1 MGSGRQLLYRRNR
14 ALIDLV
20 DAIGDE
26 SALRVGGE
34 GFRSESGEGMI
45 LEKNVFVER
54 VLPGSVIRR
63 LSEEEMAAYRRPF
76 ANPGEDR
83 RPTLT
88 WPRTIPIEGK
98 PADVMKVLKTMRL
111 GLPTPTSRSSLS
123 TQIQARSWSA
133 GSGNFAVPGRT
144 RPK

>member
-14 ALIDLV
+14 ASPLIDLV
-20 DAIGDE
+20 DAIGNE

-63 LSEEEMAAYRRPF
+63 LSEQGDGPLTAGPSLRVGPQTHAHMATDDS
-76 ANPGEDR
+76 DR
-83 RPTLT
+83 
-88 WPRTIPIEGK
+88 G
-98 PADVMKVLKTMRL
+98 
-111 GLPTPTSRSSLS
+111 
-123 TQIQARSWSA
+123 QARRCDE
-133 GSGNFAVPGRT
+133 GG
-144 RPK
+144 

>member
-1 MGSGRQLLYRRNR
+1 
-14 ALIDLV
+14 
-20 DAIGDE
+20 
-26 SALRVGGE
+26 
-34 GFRSESGEGMI
+34 MI

-88 WPRTIPIEGK
+88 WPRMIPIEGK
-98 PADVMKVLKTMRL
+98 PADVMKVVE
-111 GLPTPTSRSSLS
+111 
-123 TQIQARSWSA
+123 
-133 GSGNFAVPGRT
+133 NFAAWLADTDVPKLFDQRRSRLDPGRPAAGT
-144 RPK
+144 LPRLAEPDRSDGEGAPFRPGRQPR

>member
-14 ALIDLV
+14 ASPLIDLV
-20 DAIGDE
+20 DAIGNE

-76 ANPGEDR
+76 ANPGEEPQTHAHMDDSDR
-83 RPTLT
+83 
-88 WPRTIPIEGK
+88 G
-98 PADVMKVLKTMRL
+98 
-111 GLPTPTSRSSLS
+111 
-123 TQIQARSWSA
+123 QARRCDE
-133 GSGNFAVPGRT
+133 GG
-144 RPK
+144 